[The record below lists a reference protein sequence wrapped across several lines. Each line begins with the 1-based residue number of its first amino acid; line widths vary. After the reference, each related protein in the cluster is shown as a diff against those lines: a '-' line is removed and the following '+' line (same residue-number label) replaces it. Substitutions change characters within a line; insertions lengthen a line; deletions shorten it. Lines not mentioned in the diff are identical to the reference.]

1 MPYGYFDADSLVAGE
16 LDDQVRRSAQAG
28 GDILGE
34 VLGRDKSLGDR
45 LIGGVLDLA
54 PARRGISS
62 GSES

>member
-45 LIGGVLDLA
+45 LIGGVLDLG
-54 PARRGISS
+54 PAR
-62 GSES
+62 